1 MMVDEPSLMNPSPKH
16 PCRFED
22 AKISPISPPS
32 LALFSKMSSPIEKR
46 RSHLQR
52 IAVEATH
59 RHSSNKNKRVSF
71 HQDFQRSPEDPED
84 NSTSHRGQ
92 HYQSNWVLNDD
103 CSITRILPPQ
113 IRRYQSDCFLNQSGD
128 PLSKHLPLA
137 ERGTPE
143 GQEDPEHI
151 CSFQNLSTNICYN
164 SGGPIPTSQEETHSI
179 QPFSISN
186 RLSALNLLS
195 SLKASIL
202 ANKDQKPKIFEKAEE
217 KQALMQWAQEK
228 WSNRFLISLPTVQLT
243 IDSSLNNPK
252 IDGDVPQTVLSGSF
266 NLDMS
271 KQYKASLVFCDLVMF
286 ELTG

>member
-1 MMVDEPSLMNPSPKH
+1 MMSDEPSLINASPKH
-16 PCRFED
+16 PARFED

-32 LALFSKMSSPIEKR
+32 LALFSKMSSPLEKR

-52 IAVEATH
+52 ITVDTTH
-59 RHSSNKNKRVSF
+59 RHLSNKNKRVSF
-71 HQDFQRSPEDPED
+71 HQDFQRSPEEPED
-84 NSTSHRGQ
+84 HSTSHRGQ

-113 IRRYQSDCFLNQSGD
+113 MRRYQSDCFLNQSGD
-128 PLSKHLPLA
+128 ALSKHLPLA

-151 CSFQNLSTNICYN
+151 CSFQNLSTNIN
-164 SGGPIPTSQEETHSI
+164 SGGPIPTSHEETI
-179 QPFSISN
+179 QRFSITN

-202 ANKDQKPKIFEKAEE
+202 ANKDQKPKLFEKAEE
-217 KQALMQWAQEK
+217 KRALMQWAQEK

-243 IDSSLNNPK
+243 KDSSLNEPK
-252 IDGDVPQTVLSGSF
+252 IDGGIQQTVLSESF

-271 KQYKASLVFCDLVMF
+271 KQYKASFATLLCLN
-286 ELTG
+286 